1 MASSRPMTV
10 LALAAATGLLLAV
23 PLPADEMEA
32 PTMAT
37 LTLTGKTLLDAT
49 SPLMHASYL
58 HPTGLEMTKIGG
70 YSVDNG
76 LTWTSLPESPDYDGG
91 LPHGYRRESF
101 PIFVDHAT
109 GRIVRVVP
117 SMDTPGLDPNAIE
130 PPVALETYY
139 LRYRVSSDGGRTFP
153 FDEQIVAAGQTP
165 ENPFEGVYRGKNA
178 IFMGDVGSQLI
189 RTRAGRILVPAQAC
203 ILGEDGKLSS
213 PGGGFT
219 YTDVVILIGTWTENG
234 HLIWETAQ
242 RIQGDPARS
251 TRGMIE
257 PTLAE
262 MPDGRILCVMR
273 GSNGGTKDP
282 DCKLPSHKWYSV
294 SSDGGYTWTAPQP
307 WTYADGSTFHS
318 PSAMSQLLMH
328 SSGRCF
334 WVGNISPD
342 NCRGNHPRHPL
353 VIGEVDRESL
363 LLIRQTVLQ
372 VDDVQPDEGDVNLS
386 HWWGLEDRPTG
397 DIIIVGARHN
407 IGYTGAQPVKYV
419 VGVK

>member
-1 MASSRPMTV
+1 MHTKAALACAFAGIAVLYLVHPDAVAAEDAPMPA
-10 LALAAATGLLLAV
+10 LALKS
-23 PLPADEMEA
+23 
-32 PTMAT
+32 
-37 LTLTGKTLLDAT
+37 KTLLEAT

-58 HPTGLEMTKIGG
+58 RRTGLEMVKVGG
-70 YSVDNG
+70 YSADNG
-76 LTWTSLPESPDYDGG
+76 LTWTALPESPDYDSG

-101 PIFVDHAT
+101 PILVDHAT

-139 LRYRVSSDGGRTFP
+139 LRYRVSSDGGRTYP
-153 FDEQIVAAGQTP
+153 FDEQIVATGQTP

-189 RTRAGRILVPAQAC
+189 STREGKILIPAQAC
-203 ILGEDGKLSS
+203 ILGEDGKLAS

-219 YTDVVILIGTWTENG
+219 YTDVVILIGTWTADG
-234 HLIWETAQ
+234 HLAWETAQ

-282 DCKLPSHKWYSV
+282 DCQLPSYKWYSV
-294 SSDGGYTWTAPQP
+294 STDGGDTWTAPQP
-307 WTYADGSTFHS
+307 WTYTDGATFYS
-318 PSAMSQLLMH
+318 PSAMSQLLVH
-328 SSGRCF
+328 SSGRAF
-334 WVGNISPD
+334 WIGNVSPD

-363 LLIRQTVLQ
+363 LLIESSVVQ

-407 IGYTGAQPVKYV
+407 IGYTSAQPVKYV